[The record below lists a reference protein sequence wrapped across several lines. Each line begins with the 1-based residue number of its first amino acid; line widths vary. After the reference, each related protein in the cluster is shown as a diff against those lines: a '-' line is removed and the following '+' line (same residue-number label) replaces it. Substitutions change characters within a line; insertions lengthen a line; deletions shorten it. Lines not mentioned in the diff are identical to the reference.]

1 MYRSHNGTEVEIV
14 RDVSSIIIPDGLEA
28 HIPKGERVWIQQVL
42 GGMFT
47 VQTDKGYLMRIDGK
61 DADALGQTIPDE
73 RRSLTREHVED
84 KGMKLCVEDQLR
96 TCYDPEIPVNIYD
109 LGLIYDCEII
119 PADNL
124 GEFFLVRIE
133 MTLTAPGCGM
143 GEILKSDVEKKVR
156 DIPGVQDVVVDLV
169 FDPPWDSSLM
179 SEAAKLSLGLL

>member
-1 MYRSHNGTEVEIV
+1 MFRSSGTEVEII
-14 RDVSSIIIPDGLEA
+14 RDVQSIIIPDGVVSQ
-28 HIPKGERVWIQQVL
+28 INQGEKVYIQQVL

-47 VQTDKGYLMRIDGK
+47 VQTDQGYLMRIDGK
-61 DADALGQTIPDE
+61 DADALGQPIPDE
-73 RRSLTREHVED
+73 RKSLTLEEVEE
-84 KGMKLCVEDQLR
+84 KGIKLCVEEQLK

-109 LGLIYDCEII
+109 LGLIYDCQIA

-124 GEFFLVRIE
+124 GRLFLVRIE

-179 SEAAKLSLGLL
+179 SEAAKLSLGFL